1 MSRLRESVD
10 RSLAYNQ
17 RYDLTG
23 AYLAVGIDKMAMINQ
38 AYGHEIADAVIIG
51 VAQRL
56 DGCIRA
62 TDHIGRIGGD
72 RLGVVADNCS
82 EDGLAGAAARMM
94 ERCRRHAHDTRK
106 EERLGGKVRV
116 GPCRS
121 RAV

>member
-56 DGCIRA
+56 EGCIRA
-62 TDHIGRIGGD
+62 TDTIGRIGGD
-72 RLGVVADNCS
+72 RVGVVPDNCS
-82 EDGLAGAAARMM
+82 EDGLAVAAGKILDSF
-94 ERCRRHAHDTRK
+94 RRA
-106 EERLGGKVRV
+106 EERREGKECVKT
-116 GPCRS
+116 G
-121 RAV
+121 